1 MKMPILFSGL
11 LSFRNLVGLILIP
24 GVAMVSFSFGK
35 KYAENSVVIESK
47 KVTQVAVIVKDI
59 DKARNAWAS
68 VLGMPVPEVS
78 IAEGHESRPTQ
89 YKDKST
95 DAKCKLAFLRM
106 ENLQIELIQPLGGK
120 STWQEYL
127 DKSGEG
133 IHHIAFNVKDING
146 VEKKFATIKMPTVQR
161 GGWNGGAYSYV
172 DASADLGCILE
183 LLENYG
189 K

>member
-1 MKMPILFSGL
+1 MKMLDLFSRF
-11 LSFRNLVGLILIP
+11 LSFRSIAGLILIM
-24 GVAMVSFSFGK
+24 GITTISFSFGV
-35 KYAENSVVIESK
+35 KYAENSAIVESK
-47 KVTQVAVIVKDI
+47 KVAQVAVIVKDI

-68 VLGMPVPEVS
+68 VLGMPVPDIS

-89 YKDKST
+89 YKDIPT
-95 DAKCKLAFLRM
+95 NAKCKLAFLRM

-127 DKSGEG
+127 DTYGEG

-146 VEKKFATIKMPTVQR
+146 VEEKFATVKMPTVQR
-161 GGWNGGAYSYV
+161 GGWNGGAYSYI

-183 LLENYG
+183 LLENYE

>member
-1 MKMPILFSGL
+1 MFNLFSGF
-11 LSFRNLVGLILIP
+11 LSFSNLAGLILVLGISLL
-24 GVAMVSFSFGK
+24 SFSFGV
-35 KYAENSVVIESK
+35 KYAENSAVVESK
-47 KVTQVAVIVKDI
+47 KVAQVAVIVNDI

-68 VLGMPVPEVS
+68 VLGMPVPGVS

-89 YKDKST
+89 YNDKPT

-106 ENLQIELIQPLGGK
+106 ENLQIELIQPMGGK

-127 DKSGEG
+127 DKHGEG

-161 GGWNGGAYSYV
+161 GGWNGGAYSYI

>member
-1 MKMPILFSGL
+1 MSNLFSGL
-11 LSFRNLVGLILIP
+11 FSFRNFTGFILILA
-24 GVAMVSFSFGK
+24 VAAISFSFGK
-35 KYAENSVVIESK
+35 KYADNSVIESK
-47 KVTQVAVIVKDI
+47 KVAQVAVIVKDI
-59 DKARNAWAS
+59 DKASKAWAS
-68 VLGMPVPEVS
+68 VLGMPVPEIS

-89 YKDKST
+89 YKDKPT

-127 DKSGEG
+127 DKKGEG
-133 IHHIAFNVKDING
+133 LHHIAFNVKDINNI
-146 VEKKFATIKMPTVQR
+146 EKKFAAIKMPTDQR